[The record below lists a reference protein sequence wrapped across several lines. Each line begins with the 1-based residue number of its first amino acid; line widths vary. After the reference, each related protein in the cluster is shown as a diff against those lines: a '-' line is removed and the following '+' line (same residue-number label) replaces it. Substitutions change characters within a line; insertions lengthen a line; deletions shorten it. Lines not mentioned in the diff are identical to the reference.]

1 MPRVDEP
8 VLLNNANLDSVKPN
22 NVVNS
27 PAGLKDSTNISNST
41 LQGTTPEK
49 VATPDKSNN
58 APKPIIK
65 LPFPNRQLKTNLDK
79 QFGKFLEVV
88 KDLKVTVPFTEL
100 ITQIPSYAKF
110 MKEILTRKRSIS
122 EVETV
127 AFTAECSV
135 VLQNKSPP
143 KLKDPGSFSIPCH
156 IGNLLIDNALC
167 DLGASVSVMPL
178 SVCSKLNMGKLKA
191 TNITLQMADRSF
203 KYPLGVL
210 EDVPVRVGKFYIPVD
225 FVVLDM
231 AEDMQTPIILGR
243 PFLNTAGAVID
254 VRSGKLTLS
263 VGDDKVVFNL
273 NNAPKSS
280 MTEEKCFSVNVVV
293 NYSNKPQA
301 LEKDPL
307 EAVSCVASFSDEI
320 DKWQKEVDAIERALY
335 NVGLGFEDEQVEP
348 IEQVVRIEPTVSVP
362 PDRVASVERNDNLK
376 QHSIEEGF
384 LVRSIED
391 PPVQVKEDPPD
402 KATWRPTGY
411 VRKPHRSLN
420 IARPGEKPPDQAL
433 GQGS

>member
-1 MPRVDEP
+1 M
-8 VLLNNANLDSVKPN
+8 
-22 NVVNS
+22 
-27 PAGLKDSTNISNST
+27 
-41 LQGTTPEK
+41 
-49 VATPDKSNN
+49 ATPDKNKN

-127 AFTAECSV
+127 AFTAECSA

-243 PFLNTAGAVID
+243 PFLNTAGAIID
-254 VRSGKLTLS
+254 VKCGKLTLS
-263 VGDDKVVFNL
+263 VGMIKL
-273 NNAPKSS
+273 
-280 MTEEKCFSVNVVV
+280 
-293 NYSNKPQA
+293 
-301 LEKDPL
+301 L
-307 EAVSCVASFSDEI
+307 
-320 DKWQKEVDAIERALY
+320 
-335 NVGLGFEDEQVEP
+335 
-348 IEQVVRIEPTVSVP
+348 
-362 PDRVASVERNDNLK
+362 
-376 QHSIEEGF
+376 SI
-384 LVRSIED
+384 
-391 PPVQVKEDPPD
+391 
-402 KATWRPTGY
+402 
-411 VRKPHRSLN
+411 
-420 IARPGEKPPDQAL
+420 
-433 GQGS
+433 